1 MIPTW
6 FNLIRGFGISSESV
20 ETSKQTFLGQILL
33 FFWLKRARMWTLSYD
48 IVPKFFFFESSG
60 NSRAGRNDF
69 KQICECSEVW
79 RDIETWIF
87 RYPIFSSHQQ
97 WIGILIHRS
106 ILRVICLNP
115 VAPND
120 TWRDLDSPQAC
131 DGRDQR
137 QPQSMPWRSPGLRL
151 AATGCDWRLAWAEAN
166 AIPSTQHF
174 ECLGLD
180 FGVENPSGT
189 AEAEIFPYSEADSP
203 QEFLRVLRAGS
214 GKHLK
219 FMDRS

>member
-1 MIPTW
+1 MTPGEIWTHRRHVTVE
-6 FNLIRGFGISSESV
+6 IR
-20 ETSKQTFLGQILL
+20 
-33 FFWLKRARMWTLSYD
+33 D
-48 IVPKFFFFESSG
+48 
-60 NSRAGRNDF
+60 SRSRCLEG
-69 KQICECSEVW
+69 
-79 RDIETWIF
+79 
-87 RYPIFSSHQQ
+87 HQ
-97 WIGILIHRS
+97 
-106 ILRVICLNP
+106 V
-115 VAPND
+115 
-120 TWRDLDSPQAC
+120 C
-131 DGRDQR
+131 D
-137 QPQSMPWRSPGLRL
+137 WLRL